1 MTIECWVRFGMKN
14 EASQSFNNKASIE
27 RRTII
32 LLHCRISLF
41 FLIATVRNITAL
53 LGQNNATK
61 HADGIHLSKYHNIIQ
76 NYKMRSRNNLFL
88 TFIVFD
94 RQGCTAS
101 CKQQQQATSNKQQA
115 TSNKLELNLRA
126 ILHKNISHTT
136 NFNHT

>member
-1 MTIECWVRFGMKN
+1 MKN

-115 TSNKLELNLRA
+115 TSNKQQATSNKLELNLRA